1 MRLLASPSLFLPSI
15 FVTAYMPPIHFYHIF
30 LSLVATARSPE
41 EALTRIRAA
50 QCAFPQSD
58 GGSIHGF
65 DIIII
70 EERLLCAPQCS
81 TTTSSSSFDAS
92 ARSSLLQHSMIST
105 QPAGDDSIQRRCN
118 ITSGS
123 GLIRH
128 LIESE
133 HPRTGSTAI
142 SEEIRSRHSLFVGV
156 SAHLPQHREKLEKA
170 GADCVWGKPPPEM
183 NCALRNNLLKTLM
196 KKRNKQADLGMFD

>member
-1 MRLLASPSLFLPSI
+1 MALFFLHNDVTSL
-15 FVTAYMPPIHFYHIF
+15 
-30 LSLVATARSPE
+30 LVATARSAE

-70 EERLLCAPQCS
+70 EEKLLGPPQERLS
-81 TTTSSSSFDAS
+81 TSSMM
-92 ARSSLLQHSMIST
+92 QHNIST

-123 GLIRH
+123 ALIRH

-133 HPRTGSTAI
+133 RSYCPTTSGNHHLAGST
-142 SEEIRSRHSLFVGV
+142 SEMRSRYSLLVGV
-156 SAHLPQHREKLEKA
+156 SAHLLEHHEKLEKA
-170 GADCVWGKPPPEM
+170 GADCVWGKPPPQM
-183 NCALRNNLLKTLM
+183 NGTLRNDLLKTLM
-196 KKRNKQADLGMFD
+196 KKRKKQVDLDMLDL